1 MWEYLMLL
9 YGFTALKMIKEMDSG
24 NSSIDEMYERLK
36 QQQEDLEWENMMK
49 DIIRVIKDEFESV
62 YTKIYSLENTL
73 NKIRRDVS
81 GILNISRNKLDTN
94 L

>member
-1 MWEYLMLL
+1 
-9 YGFTALKMIKEMDSG
+9 MDSG